1 MFQRE
6 YEKRLL
12 LRYSNDIEGR
22 EELDLRCIPRRAGN
36 HWARN
41 SSLSD
46 DLNQDPPPATQ
57 TETSSNSRRELR
69 HNSAYA
75 CLLRNEYLDTDLSS
89 VDQCRQSPKGRSET
103 GDYRERE
110 STRLYRY
117 VERNRPTI
125 PALRTPFGNVSEA
138 SQRLLS
144 ISKRRVRRL
153 SRLPYK
159 ILDAPELQDDFY
171 LNLIDWS
178 SENMLAVGLGYSV
191 YLWNAIS
198 GQVTRLCDFSQEDN
212 LVTAVRWHSG
222 GRQVAIGTLGGY
234 VSIWDASKQKQL
246 TKLEGHSAR
255 VTALAWRGNCLS
267 SGSRDRTILQRDVRM
282 PPMDIVRCL
291 HGHKHEVCGL
301 DWSPTWQY
309 LASGGNDNRLLV
321 WTNQSNDPIYSFN
334 DHKAVVKALA
344 WSPHKTGLLASGGGT
359 ADRCLRFWNVLTG
372 QLVQCIDT
380 GAQISNLAWAH
391 NSAEL
396 VTTHGYAQPQVIV
409 WRYPSLK
416 QVVKLTGHSHRVV
429 YLALSPDNES
439 IVTGGADETLRF
451 WTVFTNRQAPK
462 VPHSVLSLNRSIR

>member
-1 MFQRE
+1 MFQME
-6 YEKRLL
+6 YQKRLL
-12 LRYSNDIEGR
+12 QRYTNNIAGR
-22 EELDLRCIPRRAGN
+22 EELDLRCIPMRAGSQWDRN
-36 HWARN
+36 YFLSQDLNPAQPVVPAVSN
-41 SSLSD
+41 SSS
-46 DLNQDPPPATQ
+46 
-57 TETSSNSRRELR
+57 ELR

-75 CLLRNEYLDTDLSS
+75 CLLRNEFLDTEVTSI
-89 VDQCRQSPKGRSET
+89 DQCKQSPKVRSDT
-103 GDYRERE
+103 GDFRVRE
-110 STRLYRY
+110 STRLYRFI
-117 VERNRPTI
+117 ERNSPTL
-125 PALRTPFGNVSEA
+125 PALRPPFENVGEA

-144 ISKRRVRRL
+144 ISKRPVRKL

-191 YLWNAIS
+191 YLWNAVS
-198 GQVTRLCDFSQEDN
+198 GQVTRLCDFSHEDN
-212 LVTAVRWHSG
+212 LVTAVRWHG
-222 GRQVAIGTLGGY
+222 AGRQVAIGTLGGY
-234 VSIWDASKQKQL
+234 VSIWDADRQKEY

-255 VTALAWRGNCLS
+255 VTALAWCGNFLS
-267 SGSRDRTILQRDVRM
+267 SGSRDRTILQRDVRL
-282 PPMDIVRCL
+282 PPSDIVRCL

-301 DWSPTWQY
+301 QWSPTWQY
-309 LASGGNDNRLLV
+309 LASGGNDNRLLI
-321 WTNQSNDPIYSFN
+321 WTAQGSEPLYSFS

-372 QLVQCIDT
+372 QLVQSIDT

-416 QVVKLTGHSHRVV
+416 QVVRLTGHTHRVV
-429 YLALSPDNES
+429 YLAVSPDNES

-451 WTVFTNRQAPK
+451 WSVFTKRQAPK
-462 VPHSVLSLNRSIR
+462 MPHSVLSLNRNIR